1 VPLKITV
8 SNQRGGVAK
17 TTTAVTLARC
27 FAERGKRVLL
37 IDTDPQGSVSL
48 ILGVKPQLRLADFLL
63 HDAKFAECLTRV
75 HERID
80 LLASDRETNKAEDM
94 ISTQMAREFAFHH
107 AFAPFEGEYDCV
119 LIDVAPSIGLFQAC
133 AMIYTRNVLVPVLME
148 SLSVQGATSS
158 LNAAESLN
166 QLFGLNPPIRTLGF
180 VPVAVNARRQM
191 TDTVLATLETLSKR
205 FGVPMLPQIR
215 TDADVQKAARDKRFL
230 QDHNPKSKALE
241 DYVSLSEALLGSSVN
256 GRPELASMPT
266 AQ

>member
-1 VPLKITV
+1 VPLKFTV

-63 HDAKFAECLTRV
+63 HDAKFADCLTRV
-75 HERID
+75 HDKID

-107 AFAPFEGEYDCV
+107 AFAPFEGDYDCV

-166 QLFGLNPPIRTLGF
+166 QLFGLNPAIRTVGF
-180 VPVAVNARRQM
+180 IPVAVNARRQM

-205 FGVPMLPQIR
+205 FGVPVLSQIR
-215 TDADVQKAARDKRFL
+215 TDADVQKAARDKKFL
-230 QDHNPKSKALE
+230 HDYNPKSKALE
-241 DYVSLSEALLGSSVN
+241 DYAALSDTL
-256 GRPELASMPT
+256 LASSDRRDSVAMFS
-266 AQ
+266 AL